1 MSAAGGT
8 ERRHL
13 VCQRS
18 HPEANVRLSPG
29 SGPAPT
35 VLGMAIPVD
44 PWADVVTLLFAA
56 MGLLVT
62 AVQILR
68 DVRHQSHA

>member
-1 MSAAGGT
+1 
-8 ERRHL
+8 
-13 VCQRS
+13 
-18 HPEANVRLSPG
+18 
-29 SGPAPT
+29 
-35 VLGMAIPVD
+35 MAIPVD